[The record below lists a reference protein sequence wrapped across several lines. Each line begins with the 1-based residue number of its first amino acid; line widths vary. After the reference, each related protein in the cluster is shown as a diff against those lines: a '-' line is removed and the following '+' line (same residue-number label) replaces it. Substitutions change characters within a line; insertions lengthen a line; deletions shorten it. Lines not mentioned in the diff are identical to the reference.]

1 MIIWRKKATVKTKSE
16 IRKEIREKLNRQT
29 EAERKQKSLAIKERF
44 FKLTEF
50 KKAKIIMLYVS
61 TEFEVDT
68 KGMIDDALTMGK
80 RIAVP
85 YIIGNEKKMVPSLIK
100 DRLKDLAEG
109 PYGIYQPR
117 GDSYVQLEPSK
128 IELVAVPG
136 LAFTKEGIRL
146 GRGGGYYDRFLK
158 ALPKETHAVGIAFD
172 LQVYRELPHGQ
183 QDISVKKLITESS

>member
-1 MIIWRKKATVKTKSE
+1 MTTKTKSE
-16 IRKEIREKLNRQT
+16 IRKEIKEKLNRQT
-29 EAERKQKSLAIKERF
+29 EAERKQKSLAIKEKF

-50 KKAKIIMLYVS
+50 KKAKTIMFYVS

-68 KGMIDDALTMGK
+68 KDMIDDALAMGK

-85 YIIGNEKKMVPSLIK
+85 YTIEDEKKMAPSLIK
-100 DRLKDLAEG
+100 DRVKDLAEG

-117 GDSYVQLEPSK
+117 GDSYAQLEPSK

-146 GRGGGYYDRFLK
+146 GRGGGYYDKFLR
-158 ALPKETHAVGIAFD
+158 ALPGETHTVGIAFN

-183 QDISVKKLITESS
+183 QDIPVKKLITESS